1 MAHFPGGCGRFHRQY
16 HYNHSQASDRYLTVC
31 SGCLGQQECCYAA
44 SPSRWDEI
52 SCDKA
57 VKIKFVTDATPL
69 KD

>member
-1 MAHFPGGCGRFHRQY
+1 MAHFLGSCGRFHRQY
-16 HYNHSQASDRYLTVC
+16 HYNHSQASDRYLTVR
-31 SGCLGQQECCYAA
+31 SGCLGQQECCYAT
-44 SPSRWDEI
+44 SPSGWDEI